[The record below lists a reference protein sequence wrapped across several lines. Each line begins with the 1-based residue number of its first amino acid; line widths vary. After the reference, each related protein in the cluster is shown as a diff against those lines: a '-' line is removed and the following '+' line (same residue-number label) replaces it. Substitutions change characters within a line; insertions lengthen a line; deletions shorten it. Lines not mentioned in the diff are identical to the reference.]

1 MPRLGH
7 FGKVGLP
14 GPLGLSALRHLLLIF
29 DLIAGDQFNPTVNHK
44 IKSYI
49 RKCQYLCQ
57 RINHYSLHE
66 KIIVPI
72 L

>member
-14 GPLGLSALRHLLLIF
+14 GPLGLGALRHFLLVF
-29 DLIAGDQFNPTVNHK
+29 DLVAGDQFNPTVVHK
-44 IKSYI
+44 IKKYQHV
-49 RKCQYLCQ
+49 CH
-57 RINHYSLHE
+57 RINQYSLHE
-66 KIIVPI
+66 KKVPV

>member
-44 IKSYI
+44 IK
-49 RKCQYLCQ
+49 K
-57 RINHYSLHE
+57 LHQ
-66 KIIVPI
+66 KMPI
-72 L
+72 CMPKNVSILTA